1 MNNGQSTVLF
11 EPALYVKVKV
21 LFMTKFEAVVTLWLS
36 IDNCLVR
43 IANMPYFISVDVQTF
58 KRLII
63 SMKTM
68 EYILI
73 AINVLFLTSDDES

>member
-1 MNNGQSTVLF
+1 M
-11 EPALYVKVKV
+11 
-21 LFMTKFEAVVTLWLS
+21 VVTLWLS

-43 IANMPYFISVDVQTF
+43 IANMPYFISVDGQTF